1 MVKQYFTAHQGYITG
16 AGQMPLCIKTAGID
30 KVGACHA
37 QLCGAGIHLLGKG
50 SLAAADIF
58 SHRHGGIVGA
68 RNADRLEHLLQRHL
82 FPRLQPDLAAAHM
95 VGVFTDRD
103 SIVKPH
109 PARLQRFKGQQ
120 QRHDLGDRGNGA
132 AVIGVLF
139 I

>member
-1 MVKQYFTAHQGYITG
+1 MPLLVQTAGVGKVGSGHTQRGG
-16 AGQMPLCIKTAGID
+16 AGVHRVHKRRFA
-30 KVGACHA
+30 ACHK
-37 QLCGAGIHLLGKG
+37 LR
-50 SLAAADIF
+50 
-58 SHRHGGIVGA
+58 HRHGGIVGA
-68 RNADRLEHLLQRHL
+68 GNADRLEHLLQGQL
-82 FPRLQPDLAAAHM
+82 LPRLQPDLAAAHM